1 MGFKCGILGL
11 PNVGKSTLFNAITKS
26 SIPAENFPFCTIEP
40 NLGIVNV
47 PDKRLDSINNIV
59 NSEKVIPTTMSFVD
73 IAGLVKGASKGEGLG
88 NAFLSNI
95 REMNALLHVVRC
107 FDDENVVHVDGAINP
122 LKDIETINLELIF
135 ADLEVLE
142 KREQKLEKIIRSGDG
157 DAKKYKAII
166 QSLKM
171 LMENGNL
178 PKLDNFDVEEI
189 KFIESMNL
197 LSTKPMVLVA
207 NLSDE
212 DSKNSLDDIEAYAK
226 SNGMNIIPAIIKV
239 EYELATIDEEEQ
251 AEYLELLGMDEP
263 VLNKIILAGYKML
276 NLETFFTSG
285 PKESRAW
292 TIRKNSL
299 APQAAGVIHTDFE
312 RGFIKAEVIAYE
324 DFIGCKG
331 ESGAKRDGKLRLEGK
346 DYLVMDG
353 DVIHFKFNV

>member
-40 NLGIVNV
+40 NLGIVNI
-47 PDKRLDSINNIV
+47 PDKRLNSINDIV

-142 KREQKLEKIIRSGDG
+142 KRDQKLEKFIRSGDG
-157 DAKKYKAII
+157 DAKKHQAII
-166 QSLKM
+166 KSLKE

-178 PKLDNFDVEEI
+178 PRLDKFDAEEI

-197 LSTKPMVLVA
+197 LSTKPMVLIA
-207 NLSDE
+207 NLSDDRSRNNLTDLE
-212 DSKNSLDDIEAYAK
+212 NYANV
-226 SNGMNIIPAIIKV
+226 NGINIIPAVIKV
-239 EYELATIDEEEQ
+239 EHELATLEEEEQ

-263 VLNKIILAGYKML
+263 VLNKIILTGYKLL

-292 TIRKNSL
+292 TIYKNSL

-312 RGFIKAEVIAYE
+312 RGFIKAEVISYE
-324 DFIGCKG
+324 DFINCNG
-331 ESGAKRDGKLRLEGK
+331 EAGAKRDGKLRLEGK
-346 DYLVMDG
+346 DYLVTDG

>member
-11 PNVGKSTLFNAITKS
+11 PNVGKSTLFNAITRS

-47 PDKRLDSINNIV
+47 PDQRLDKLNNIV
-59 NSEKVIPTTMSFVD
+59 NSENVIPTTMSFVD

-107 FDDENVVHVDGAINP
+107 FDDENVVHVDGTINP
-122 LKDIETINLELIF
+122 LKDVETINLELIF

-142 KREQKLEKIIRSGDG
+142 KRDQKLEKLIRSGDQ
-157 DAKKYKAII
+157 DAKRQKIII
-166 QSLKM
+166 QGLM
-171 LMENGNL
+171 ELMENGNL
-178 PKLDNFDVEEI
+178 PNLDRFDIEEI

-207 NLSDE
+207 NLSD
-212 DSKNSLDDIEAYAK
+212 DQSRNNLDELNNYAEINNIK
-226 SNGMNIIPAIIKV
+226 IIPTVIKV
-239 EYELATIDEEEQ
+239 EHELATLEEEEQ
-251 AEYLELLGMDEP
+251 IEYLELLEMDEP
-263 VLNKIILAGYKML
+263 VLNKIILAGYKLL

-285 PKESRAW
+285 PRESRAW
-292 TIRKNSL
+292 TVPRDSL

-312 RGFIKAEVIAYE
+312 RGFIKAEVISFT
-324 DFIGCKG
+324 DFIDCNG
-331 ESGAKRDGKLRLEGK
+331 ESGAKKDGKLRLEGK
-346 DYLVMDG
+346 DYLVKDG
-353 DVIHFKFNV
+353 DIIHFKFNV